1 MQKIKFTKM
10 HGIGNDYIYIN
21 CFEQKIEDPQKLAI
35 RMSPRRTSVGSDGL
49 ILICPSDTAD
59 AKMRMFNMMFFSYR
73 VVNSAMDK
81 ILVVNEGG
89 ELLRFK
95 AMQQDLLYES
105 LLKNHCYHTAY
116 YLNSFDRLSLQENRA
131 RALFLVNKPDAN
143 TIFAKYQADRGYG
156 DALELGVVYRTEFE
170 KMLSVSVSGDEYHV
184 TFSSVLSIIN
194 GNDVRKIR
202 ILSEGTVIRTTPR
215 FPENTSGFFFRTYNQ
230 QYEMP

>member
-1 MQKIKFTKM
+1 MSMKKILRKERETFSIMTNMKEIL
-10 HGIGNDYIYIN
+10 GDFNALADAR
-21 CFEQKIEDPQKLAI
+21 KKSSLLVKLAFGFCALTV
-35 RMSPRRTSVGSDGL
+35 SAVL
-49 ILICPSDTAD
+49 
-59 AKMRMFNMMFFSYR
+59 FFSYSLLSSMG
-73 VVNSAMDK
+73 NK
-81 ILVVNEGG
+81 ILVVNENGEYLKQKAMDTDKLYE
-89 ELLRFK
+89 ELLQ
-95 AMQQDLLYES
+95 A
-105 LLKNHCYHTAY
+105 HCSSTAY

-170 KMLSVSVSGDEYHV
+170 KMLSVSVSGEEYHV
-184 TFSSVLSIIN
+184 TFSSILSIIN

>member
-1 MQKIKFTKM
+1 MMDIKNILKDFSR
-10 HGIGNDYIYIN
+10 
-21 CFEQKIEDPQKLAI
+21 LAEA
-35 RMSPRRTSVGSDGL
+35 RKNHTFRTRLVFIFCAATIAMVL
-49 ILICPSDTAD
+49 
-59 AKMRMFNMMFFSYR
+59 FFSYR

-194 GNDVRKIR
+194 GMMSGRYGFSARVPSYVPRHVFR
-202 ILSEGTVIRTTPR
+202 RTLPDFSSGHTTS
-215 FPENTSGFFFRTYNQ
+215 NTRCHDKN
-230 QYEMP
+230 